1 MDLPEFNPKLDL
13 NQSFPW
19 GVYECP
25 GKVRRLRGA
34 LFFRGALGCGIS
46 RKIEAE
52 TGWNQNQT
60 QLEQAADCQ
69 CPVHTPRCQGQPGD
83 PRWAFNTTGKA
94 KRCSPTTVGARGVGS
109 VGRKREMAAP
119 EGV

>member
-1 MDLPEFNPKLDL
+1 MVAHGSLPEFNPKLDL
-13 NQSFPW
+13 NQTFPC
-19 GVYECP
+19 GVHECP

-34 LFFRGALGCGIS
+34 FCCGIS
-46 RKIEAE
+46 RKVEAE
-52 TGWNQNQT
+52 TGWNQNQP

-94 KRCSPTTVGARGVGS
+94 KRCSLTTVGARGVGS